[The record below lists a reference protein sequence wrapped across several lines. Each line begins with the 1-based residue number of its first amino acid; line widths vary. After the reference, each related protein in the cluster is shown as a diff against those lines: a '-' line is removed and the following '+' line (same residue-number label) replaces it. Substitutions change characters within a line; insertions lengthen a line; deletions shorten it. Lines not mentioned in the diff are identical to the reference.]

1 MTKTSKLVLLFLAV
15 VLPAGCERAA
25 AERNAAQLA
34 AKVNGAEIS
43 VRQLRNAGAAGAGP
57 ALEKVIERE
66 LLVQQAIQAGLEKD
80 PAVRD
85 SIDASRRQLLAEA
98 WLDKVASGK
107 TVSREEIRAF
117 YAENPALF
125 AERRIYRLRELT
137 VSAPPALIDVLRAE
151 AARAQDLDEVATWL
165 RIRDARFGASSA
177 TLPAEQVP
185 LGYLTK
191 LSGMK
196 DGDIAVFAVPASAGE
211 AGAAVVQVV
220 RAEAAPLSETQ
231 AAPLIEQFLAGR
243 KRLELAAA
251 EVRRLREIATIEYAG
266 EFKRSN

>member
-1 MTKTSKLVLLFLAV
+1 LTKTTKLVLLCLAV
-15 VLPAGCERAA
+15 VLPAGCERAV
-25 AERNAAQLA
+25 AERSAAQLA
-34 AKVNGAEIS
+34 AKVNGTEIS
-43 VRQLRNAGAAGAGP
+43 VRQLRSAGATAAGP

-66 LLVQQAIQAGLEKD
+66 LLVQQAIQAGLDRD
-80 PAVRD
+80 PTLRD
-85 SIDASRRQLLAEA
+85 SIDATRRQLLAQA

-107 TVSREEIRAF
+107 TVSREEVRAF
-117 YAENPALF
+117 YGENPALF

-137 VSAPPALIDVLRAE
+137 VSAPAALIDVLRAE
-151 AARAQDLDEVATWL
+151 TARAKDLDEVATWL

-185 LGYLTK
+185 LGYLRQ
-191 LSGMK
+191 LASMK
-196 DGDIAVFAVPASAGE
+196 DGDIAVFPLPASAGD
-211 AGAAVVQVV
+211 ASAAVVQVV
-220 RAEAAPLSETQ
+220 RAEDAPLNETQ

-251 EVRRLREIATIEYAG
+251 EVRRLREVATIEYAG

>member
-1 MTKTSKLVLLFLAV
+1 LTKTSKLVLLCLAV
-15 VLPAGCERAA
+15 VLPAGCERAV
-25 AERNAAQLA
+25 AERSAAQLA
-34 AKVNGAEIS
+34 AKVNGTEIS
-43 VRQLRNAGAAGAGP
+43 VRQLRSAGATAAGP

-66 LLVQQAIQAGLEKD
+66 LLVQQAIQAGLDRD
-80 PAVRD
+80 PTLRD
-85 SIDASRRQLLAEA
+85 SIDATRRQLLAEA

-107 TVSREEIRAF
+107 TVSREEVRAF
-117 YAENPALF
+117 YGENPALF

-137 VSAPPALIDVLRAE
+137 VSAPAALIDVLRAE
-151 AARAQDLDEVATWL
+151 TARAKDLDEVATWL

-185 LGYLTK
+185 LGYLRQ
-191 LSGMK
+191 LASMK
-196 DGDIAVFAVPASAGE
+196 DGDIAVFPLPASAGD
-211 AGAAVVQVV
+211 ASAAVVQVV
-220 RAEAAPLSETQ
+220 RAEDAPLNETQ

-251 EVRRLREIATIEYAG
+251 EVRRLREVATIEYAG

>member
-1 MTKTSKLVLLFLAV
+1 MTKTTKLVLLCLAV
-15 VLPAGCERAA
+15 VLPAGCERAV
-25 AERNAAQLA
+25 AERSAAQLA
-34 AKVNGAEIS
+34 AKVNGTEIS
-43 VRQLRNAGAAGAGP
+43 VRQLRSAGATAAGP

-66 LLVQQAIQAGLEKD
+66 LLVQQAIQAGLDRD
-80 PAVRD
+80 PTLRD
-85 SIDASRRQLLAEA
+85 SIDATRRQLLAEA

-107 TVSREEIRAF
+107 TVSREEVRAF
-117 YAENPALF
+117 YGENPALF

-137 VSAPPALIDVLRAE
+137 VSAPAALIDVLRAE
-151 AARAQDLDEVATWL
+151 TARAKDLDEVATWL

-185 LGYLTK
+185 LGYLRQ
-191 LSGMK
+191 LASMK
-196 DGDIAVFAVPASAGE
+196 DGDIAVFPLPASAGD
-211 AGAAVVQVV
+211 ASAAVVQVV
-220 RAEAAPLSETQ
+220 RAEDAPLNETQ

-251 EVRRLREIATIEYAG
+251 EVRRLREVATIEYAG